1 MAKRSAAK
9 KRRSTGRTA
18 TKAASRTRKSTRA
31 GAKTGRPGQA
41 KGRPRPGVAA
51 RAKVAAQKADE
62 QARLMQQ
69 LGCEPTPAKRVA
81 AGRVAAGGA
90 ATVRASATAAAGPP
104 AIDAEAVRELRE
116 KLLANPAAMM
126 ATAPAYLGAAPT
138 VDEALRMLNAA
149 ESALE
154 NAAGTRVAAAAN
166 RSEMPFELP
175 PEHRFPGYDHEAI
188 PIFPHRTVFE
198 TAADGP
204 AWAATAAAA
213 WLFRAF
219 TRKPKLPKPA
229 ENAVYPLVARD
240 GQTTVALFSDWGTGY
255 YHSRY
260 IAAHI
265 ARMGVA
271 QAIHLGD
278 VYYIGS
284 QSQFDDQ
291 VTPVLEPLL
300 KQMPVYML
308 NANHEMDSEG
318 IPYFKYLRH
327 KQAQGRKRGFAK
339 QPQETSYFCL
349 RNDGYQVI
357 GIDTAYHE
365 AGRYE
370 GKDGLKTWLGA
381 RLEEGRD
388 AGLTTVLLSQ
398 NEPYARKKGSG
409 GVAIHERRDLLEKD
423 LRVFVDAGLIHAWFW
438 GDEHYAALYEVND
451 VMPFVGSCVGHGGYP
466 FGVKHDDAG
475 PNDLVRKVWAE
486 TGSRFEGIAG
496 LRQDR
501 GNNGFCHMTLGADG
515 IALRYIDWRFRT
527 RKEAVLTRVG
537 NRLRV
542 EE

>member
-9 KRRSTGRTA
+9 KRRSTGRKPA
-18 TKAASRTRKSTRA
+18 AAASRQKKNVRAAAKARRTRQ
-31 GAKTGRPGQA
+31 G
-41 KGRPRPGVAA
+41 KGRARPA
-51 RAKVAAQKADE
+51 VAAQAAAARKTDE
-62 QARLMQQ
+62 QAKLLEL
-69 LGCEPTPAKRVA
+69 LGCEPAPAGRVA
-81 AGRVAAGGA
+81 AGRVAAGG
-90 ATVRASATAAAGPP
+90 RATAARARATAAGPP
-104 AIDAEAVRELRE
+104 AIDAEAVRALRE
-116 KLLANPAAMM
+116 KLLADPEAMM
-126 ATAPAYLGAAPT
+126 ATAPALLGSTAT
-138 VDEALRMLNAA
+138 VDEALRMLNTA

-166 RSEMPFELP
+166 RSDLPFELP
-175 PEHRFPGYDHEAI
+175 PEHRFPGYDHRAI
-188 PIFPHRTVFE
+188 PIFPHRTQFE

-213 WLFRAF
+213 WAFRLFA
-219 TRKPKLPKPA
+219 RKPTLPEPA
-229 ENAVYPLVARD
+229 ENAVYPLATRD

-327 KQAQGRKRGFAK
+327 KQAQGRRRGFVA

-349 RNDGYQVI
+349 RNDGCQVI

-365 AGRYE
+365 AGRY
-370 GKDGLKTWLGA
+370 KDDDLRAWLGA

-409 GVAIHERRDLLEKD
+409 GVGIHERRELCDVD
-423 LRVFVDAGLIHAWFW
+423 LRAFVDAGLIHAWFW
-438 GDEHYAALYEVND
+438 GDEHYAALYEAND
-451 VMPFVGSCVGHGGYP
+451 AMPFVGSCVGHGGYP
-466 FGVKHDDAG
+466 FGIKRDDSRPG
-475 PNDLVRKVWAE
+475 DLVPLVWAE
-486 TGSRFEGIAG
+486 TESRFEGIEG

-501 GNNGFCHMTLGADG
+501 GNNGFCHVTLGVDR

-527 RKEAVLTRVG
+527 RKEATLRRQG
-537 NRLRV
+537 SRLRV
-542 EE
+542 EA

>member
-1 MAKRSAAK
+1 MAKRSSSRK
-9 KRRSTGRTA
+9 
-18 TKAASRTRKSTRA
+18 TKAASRKKTARTAEKKGQSPRKAGTRA
-31 GAKTGRPGQA
+31 RQARPA
-41 KGRPRPGVAA
+41 TA
-51 RAKVAAQKADE
+51 RAKATRARKADE
-62 QARLMQQ
+62 QATLLQL
-69 LGCEPTPAKRVA
+69 LGCEPAPARRVA
-81 AGRVAAGGA
+81 AGRVAAGRVA
-90 ATVRASATAAAGPP
+90 AARASATAAGPP
-104 AIDAEAVRELRE
+104 AIDAEAVRALRE
-116 KLLANPAAMM
+116 QLLADPEAMM
-126 ATAPAYLGAAPT
+126 ASAPALLGSTAT
-138 VDEALRMLNAA
+138 VDDALRMLNAA

-166 RSEMPFELP
+166 RSEQSFELP
-175 PEHRFPGYDHEAI
+175 PEHRFPGYDHRAI
-188 PIFPHRTVFE
+188 PVFPHRTQFE

-213 WLFRAF
+213 WAFRLFAR
-219 TRKPKLPKPA
+219 RPKLPKPA

-240 GQTTVALFSDWGTGY
+240 GRTTVALFSDWGTGY

-260 IAAHI
+260 ITAHI

-327 KQAQGRKRGFAK
+327 KQAQGRKRGFAA

-365 AGRYE
+365 KGRHN
-370 GKDGLKTWLGA
+370 DDDLQAWLGA

-398 NEPYARKKGSG
+398 NEPYARRKNSG
-409 GVAIHERRDLLEKD
+409 GVAVHERRELCDEDLGA
-423 LRVFVDAGLIHAWFW
+423 FVDAGLIHAWFW
-438 GDEHYAALYEVND
+438 GDEHYAALYEPND
-451 VMPFVGSCVGHGGYP
+451 AMPFVGSCVGHGGYP
-466 FGVKHDDAG
+466 FGIKRDDAG
-475 PNDLVRKVWAE
+475 PNDLVPLVWAE
-486 TGSRFEGIAG
+486 TGSRFEGIPG

-501 GNNGFCHMTLGADG
+501 GNNGFCHVTLAPDG
-515 IALRYIDWRFRT
+515 IELRYIDWRFRT
-527 RKEAVLTRVG
+527 RKEATLRRVG

-542 EE
+542 VPRAQH

>member
-1 MAKRSAAK
+1 
-9 KRRSTGRTA
+9 
-18 TKAASRTRKSTRA
+18 
-31 GAKTGRPGQA
+31 
-41 KGRPRPGVAA
+41 
-51 RAKVAAQKADE
+51 
-62 QARLMQQ
+62 
-69 LGCEPTPAKRVA
+69 VA
-81 AGRVAAGGA
+81 AGQVAAGGA
-90 ATVRASATAAAGPP
+90 ATARASATTAAGPP

-116 KLLANPAAMM
+116 KLLANPEAMM

-138 VDEALRMLNAA
+138 VDDALRMLNAA

-154 NAAGTRVAAAAN
+154 NAAGTLRVAAAN

-213 WLFRAF
+213 WLFRLFA
-219 TRKPKLPKPA
+219 RKPKLPTPA
-229 ENAVYPLVARD
+229 EDAVYPLAARD
-240 GQTTVALFSDWGTGY
+240 GRTTVALFSDWGTGY

-265 ARMGVA
+265 GRMGAA

-284 QSQFDDQ
+284 QSQFDEQ
-291 VTPVLEPLL
+291 VTPLLEPLL

-318 IPYFKYLRH
+318 IPYFKFLRH
-327 KQAQGRKRGFAK
+327 KQAQGRKRGFAA

-349 RNDGYQVI
+349 RNDGYQVV
-357 GIDTAYHE
+357 GIDTAYHG

-370 GKDGLKTWLGA
+370 DRDLKTWLAA

-409 GVAIHERRDLLEKD
+409 GVAIHERRELCDVD
-423 LRVFVDAGLIHAWFW
+423 LRRFVDAGLIHAWFW
-438 GDEHYAALYEVND
+438 GDEHYAALYQAND
-451 VMPFVGSCVGHGGYP
+451 AMPFVGSCVGHGGYP
-466 FGVKHDDAG
+466 FGIKRDDSG
-475 PNDLVRKVWAE
+475 PNDLVPLMWAE

-501 GNNGFCHMTLGADG
+501 GNNGFCHMTLGSDG
-515 IALRYIDWRFRT
+515 IALGYIDWRFRT
-527 RKEAVLTRVG
+527 RKEAVLRRVG
-537 NRLRV
+537 DRLRV
-542 EE
+542 ET